1 MLSGLREIGGQ
12 DYYTLCAGKPERV
25 SLGKVKPRPPRTEP
39 CLAGGICREAPRR
52 VNFSSGSLPL
62 KLLTD
67 VKRIHDGEA
76 LQPAWPP
83 GGFIGLYQGNAW

>member
-25 SLGKVKPRPPRTEP
+25 SLGKVKLKPRTEP
-39 CLAGGICREAPRR
+39 RLAGGICREAPRQ

-76 LQPAWPP
+76 LQPARPP
-83 GGFIGLYQGNAW
+83 GGFSGLYQGYAW

>member
-1 MLSGLREIGGQ
+1 VARIIIPF
-12 DYYTLCAGKPERV
+12 APESRKEFPWEK
-25 SLGKVKPRPPRTEP
+25 SNPGPHELNPA
-39 CLAGGICREAPRR
+39 LLGGICQEAPRR